1 MNHAQQT
8 LKGAGMVL
16 ARVDA
21 TTDKKF
27 VLEIE
32 LIES

>member
-1 MNHAQQT
+1 MNHAQHT
-8 LKGAGMVL
+8 LKGAGIVL

-27 VLEIE
+27 VLGIE
-32 LIES
+32 LIEN